1 MPVNLYGSG
10 DHFDLETAHVIPAI
24 IRKCT
29 EAMSRGEK
37 KVVLWGTRSPTR
49 EFLYMEDCA
58 EGILL
63 AAEGYDRSDPVNLGS
78 GMEITIREL
87 AGIIAELTG
96 FQGEF
101 RWDTTKPNGQP
112 RRRLDVSK
120 AKKEFGFEAKVGLR
134 EGLQRTIEWCRG
146 RRFEEKRGNNPGGE
160 SE

>member
-63 AAEGYDRSDPVNLGS
+63 AAEGYDRSDPVARQRRCGDRWS
-78 GMEITIREL
+78 GASEHVVRGL
-87 AGIIAELTG
+87 
-96 FQGEF
+96 
-101 RWDTTKPNGQP
+101 
-112 RRRLDVSK
+112 
-120 AKKEFGFEAKVGLR
+120 VG
-134 EGLQRTIEWCRG
+134 
-146 RRFEEKRGNNPGGE
+146 
-160 SE
+160 